1 MPRLLALVA
10 AAAAI
15 MLAAAASA
23 QTAPGTPGAL
33 IYGGNG
39 TVTLDGTATNG
50 AAIVATDANGA
61 SFNAAWDTAGW
72 SVEVTPNS
80 EISFTVNG
88 QPVADSVN
96 SGRAGSVQSATLSAT
111 TPAPEP
117 EPEADNG
124 DLLGDDGDDAGDGSM
139 MGGDDGDGNGSD
151 DLLGDDGDEGDL
163 LGDEDDGSMMG
174 DDGDSSMSDGDS
186 TSMMG
191 DGSEGDDDG
200 SMSQLPV
207 GGTGGLLGAG
217 SGTDAWVFGLSGAL
231 VLLGLAGA
239 FAAHR
244 KTTAHTA

>member
-96 SGRAGSVQSATLSAT
+96 SGRAGSVQSATLSAA
-111 TPAPEP
+111 TPAP

-124 DLLGDDGDDAGDGSM
+124 DLLGGDDGDDGSMMSGDNGDDGAMTGDGS
-139 MGGDDGDGNGSD
+139 DDGD
-151 DLLGDDGDEGDL
+151 LLG
-163 LGDEDDGSMMG
+163 GDEDDGSMMG
-174 DDGDSSMSDGDS
+174 DGSDDSMMGDDGDS

-191 DGSEGDDDG
+191 DGSDGDDG

-207 GGTGGLLGAG
+207 SGTGGLLGAG

-244 KTTAHTA
+244 KTTTHTA

>member
-15 MLAAAASA
+15 MLAAAAASA

-61 SFNAAWDTAGW
+61 TFNAAWDTAGW

-80 EISFTVNG
+80 AISFTVNG

-96 SGRAGSVQSATLSAT
+96 SGRAGSVQSASLSAT
-111 TPAPEP
+111 TPAPEA
-117 EPEADNG
+117 ENG

-139 MGGDDGDGNGSD
+139 MGGDDGDADGSD
-151 DLLGDDGDEGDL
+151 DLLGDDGDDGDL

-174 DDGDSSMSDGDS
+174 DGDDSSMSDGDS
-186 TSMMG
+186 GSMMG
-191 DGSEGDDDG
+191 DGGNGDDDG